1 MSLRR
6 MRTNLSALGSAD
18 DIEQQFYEALREG
31 DVDKLMNLWADDDDI
46 VCVHPEGARIVG
58 PTAIRAAFEAMLSN
72 GAIDVRAE
80 NVRRVQTH
88 ASAMHSVVEHLRLMT
103 PDGVRSGF
111 VVATNV
117 YMKLV
122 EGWRLVAH
130 HASPGATGERREL
143 PETPQVLH

>member
-1 MSLRR
+1 MS
-6 MRTNLSALGSAD
+6 RTRSNPSALGSAD

-31 DVDKLMNLWADDDDI
+31 DVEKVMALWSDDDDI

-58 PTAIRAAFEAMLSN
+58 PAAIRAAFEAMLAN
-72 GAIDVRAE
+72 GAINVRAE

-88 ASAMHSVVEHLRLMT
+88 ASAMHSVVEHLQVMT
-103 PDGVRSGF
+103 PEGMRTGF

-117 YMKLV
+117 YMKSM